1 MIPTSLMVTSPIA
14 DENPQRSSRW
24 PVSSLPWFLLSQPVE
39 DRMDTHNRHQLV
51 NELLGSA
58 HLFVSAVS
66 GVMEQQLLAEI
77 AGRHLSISQLK
88 ILKLLDLTEA
98 HNVGDVAAFLGVSDA
113 AASKA
118 VDRLVRQKYLR
129 RTEGRTDRR
138 SSDLSLA
145 AAGRTVLK
153 RYETAKDRKL
163 AAMFGNLDL
172 DELEQTSA
180 FLERLTKGIVHDSAN
195 PEEICL
201 QCGIYLKKRCLVRE
215 AGQPDCHYQRR
226 KTKRQV
232 RSDATRTKTTTRG
245 RPGVGPPG

>member
-1 MIPTSLMVTSPIA
+1 
-14 DENPQRSSRW
+14 
-24 PVSSLPWFLLSQPVE
+24 
-39 DRMDTHNRHQLV
+39 MDTQNRQELV

-66 GVMEQQLLAEI
+66 GVMEQQLLSEI
-77 AGRHLSISQLK
+77 AGKQLTLSQLK

-118 VDRLVRQKYLR
+118 VDRLVRRRYLR
-129 RTEGRTDRR
+129 RTEGREDRR

-153 RYETAKDRKL
+153 RYEAAKDRKL
-163 AAMFGNLDL
+163 TAMFGNLDPVDL
-172 DELEQTSA
+172 QETSA

-201 QCGIYLKKRCLVRE
+201 QCGIYLEKRCLVRE
-215 AGQPDCHYQRR
+215 AGQSECHYQRR
-226 KTKRQV
+226 KTKQQV
-232 RSDATRTKTTTRG
+232 RTNATRTKISTRG
-245 RPGVGPPG
+245 RPGVGPPFE

>member
-1 MIPTSLMVTSPIA
+1 MSTRAIGGSGVACSTWA
-14 DENPQRSSRW
+14 
-24 PVSSLPWFLLSQPVE
+24 VSSLPWVLLSPSVE
-39 DRMDTHNRHQLV
+39 DRVDIHNRQQLV

-66 GVMEQQLLAEI
+66 GVMEQQLLSEI
-77 AGRHLSISQLK
+77 AGKQLTLSQLK

-98 HNVGDVAAFLGVSDA
+98 HNVGDVAAFLGVSDP

-118 VDRLVRQKYLR
+118 IDRLVRRKYLR
-129 RTEGRTDRR
+129 RTEGRVDRR

-145 AAGRTVLK
+145 PAGRIILK
-153 RYETAKDRKL
+153 RYEAAKDRKL
-163 AAMFGNLDL
+163 TDIFGNLEPDQL
-172 DELEQTSA
+172 QQTSA
-180 FLERLTKGIVHDSAN
+180 FLERLTKRIVHDSAN

-215 AGQPDCHYQRR
+215 AGQPECQYQRR
-226 KTKRQV
+226 KTKQQV
-232 RSDATRTKTTTRG
+232 RNDATRTQISTRS

>member
-1 MIPTSLMVTSPIA
+1 
-14 DENPQRSSRW
+14 
-24 PVSSLPWFLLSQPVE
+24 
-39 DRMDTHNRHQLV
+39 MDSHNRQQLV
-51 NELLGSA
+51 SELLGSA

-66 GVMEQQLLAEI
+66 GVMEQQLLDEI
-77 AGRHLSISQLK
+77 AGKQVTISQLK

-113 AASKA
+113 AASKS
-118 VDRLVRQKYLR
+118 VDRLVRRKYLR
-129 RTEGRTDRR
+129 RKEGRTDRR

-153 RYETAKDRKL
+153 LYEAAKDRKL
-163 AAMFGNLDL
+163 ATMFGNLDMK
-172 DELEQTSA
+172 ELLQTAS

-201 QCGIYLKKRCLVRE
+201 QCGIYLNKKRCLVRE
-215 AGQPDCHYQRR
+215 AGQPECHYQRR
-226 KTKRQV
+226 KIKQQV
-232 RSDATRTKTTTRG
+232 RSDATRVKTSARG

>member
-1 MIPTSLMVTSPIA
+1 MDIQ
-14 DENPQRSSRW
+14 NRQR
-24 PVSSLPWFLLSQPVE
+24 
-39 DRMDTHNRHQLV
+39 LV

-66 GVMEQQLLAEI
+66 GVMEQQLLSEV
-77 AGRHLSISQLK
+77 AGKQLTLSQLK

-118 VDRLVRQKYLR
+118 VDRLVRRKYLR
-129 RTEGRTDRR
+129 RTEGRLDRR

-145 AAGRTVLK
+145 PAGRTVLN
-153 RYETAKDRKL
+153 RYEAAKDRKL
-163 AAMFGNLDL
+163 EAMFGNLEP
-172 DELEQTSA
+172 DELQQASA
-180 FLERLTKGIVHDSAN
+180 FLERLTKGIVHNSAN

-215 AGQPDCHYQRR
+215 AGRSDCQYQRR
-226 KTKRQV
+226 KKKQQV
-232 RSDATRTKTTTRG
+232 RNDATRTQVPTRG

>member
-1 MIPTSLMVTSPIA
+1 MLVRPTA
-14 DENPQRSSRW
+14 DAKSKARGSW
-24 PVSSLPWFLLSQPVE
+24 AVSSLPWFLLSPAGE
-39 DRMDTHNRHQLV
+39 ELMDGHNRQQLV

-66 GVMEQQLLAEI
+66 GVMEQQLLSEI
-77 AGRHLSISQLK
+77 AGKQLTLSQLK
-88 ILKLLDLTEA
+88 VLKLLDLTEA

-118 VDRLVRQKYLR
+118 VDRLVRRKYLR
-129 RTEGRTDRR
+129 RTEGRADRR

-153 RYETAKDRKL
+153 RYEAAKDRKL
-163 AAMFGNLDL
+163 AEMFGNLEL
-172 DELEQTSA
+172 DELQQTSA
-180 FLERLTKGIVHDSAN
+180 FLERLTKGIVHYSAN

-215 AGQPDCHYQRR
+215 AGQSDCQYQRR
-226 KTKRQV
+226 KTRRQV
-232 RSDATRTKTTTRG
+232 RSDATRTEVSTRG
-245 RPGVGPPG
+245 RPGVGPPFE

>member
-1 MIPTSLMVTSPIA
+1 MEI
-14 DENPQRSSRW
+14 
-24 PVSSLPWFLLSQPVE
+24 
-39 DRMDTHNRHQLV
+39 HNRHNLV

-66 GVMEQQLLAEI
+66 GVMEQQLLTEI
-77 AGRHLSISQLK
+77 AGKQLTLSQLK

-118 VDRLVRQKYLR
+118 VDRLVRRKYLR
-129 RTEGRTDRR
+129 RTEGREDRR

-145 AAGRTVLK
+145 VAGRTVLK
-153 RYETAKDRKL
+153 RYEAAKDRKL
-163 AAMFGNLDL
+163 ATMFGSLDP
-172 DELEQTSA
+172 DELQQASQ

-195 PEEICL
+195 PDEICL

-215 AGQPDCHYQRR
+215 AGQTDCHYQIRR
-226 KTKRQV
+226 TKQKV
-232 RSDATRTKTTTRG
+232 RTDATRTKVSTRG
-245 RPGVGPPG
+245 RRGVGPPD